1 MADQKFD
8 DYHYERPVM
17 ENFTEAF
24 EQLLTRFETA
34 DDVAQQSEA
43 LGGLNQLRQEY
54 STMYNICHVRH
65 TIDSRDDYF
74 EKENAFYVSTNP
86 VDDALINRFYTQ
98 LLQSPFRPEL
108 EKRWGSQLFVIA
120 ELTLRTFRPSI
131 LEQLREENQL
141 VSQYVKRKASAKI
154 DFRGEQYNLASILP
168 LELSQD
174 REVRAGA
181 LRAKWTFYANNAPEI
196 ENIYDQQVQLRHGIA
211 RALGFNNFVELGY
224 ARMLRSD
231 YDATMVAN
239 FRQQVLDYI
248 VPIATELYERQTKR
262 LGLDH
267 LYYYDEGFRFA
278 SGNPKPQGDPRWIID
293 NASRMYGELSPET
306 EQFFEFMRRKNLMD
320 LVNKDGKATGGYCTY
335 IDAYQAPYIFSNFN
349 GTSSDID
356 VLTHEAGHAFQV
368 YSSRDIGLPEYQW
381 PTYEAC
387 EIHSMSMEFFTW
399 PWMHLFFDADT
410 DKYRFAHLAGA
421 IKFLPYGVA
430 VDEFQH
436 RVYEQ
441 PTMGKA
447 ERNRVWREIER
458 RYLPHRDYADN
469 AFLEAGG
476 YWQQQSHIF
485 NMPFYYIDYT
495 LAQICAFQ
503 FWQRDRADHEG
514 AWRDYLRLCQAGG
527 SHSFVELVKLANLTS
542 PFENGCVESVVGD
555 IKAWLD
561 GVDDTR
567 F

>member
-65 TIDSRDDYF
+65 TIDTRDDFY
-74 EKENAFYVSTNP
+74 EKENAFFDSNNP
-86 VDDALINRFYTQ
+86 VYDALINRFYTQ

>member
-1 MADQKFD
+1 MKFD
-8 DYHYERPVM
+8 DYRYERPVM
-17 ENFTEAF
+17 ETFTEAF
-24 EQLLTRFETA
+24 EQLLKDFEQAT
-34 DDVAQQSEA
+34 DVESQSNA
-43 LGGLNQLRQEY
+43 LEGINNMRQEY

-65 TIDSRDDYF
+65 TINTKDEFY
-74 EKENAFYVSTNP
+74 EKENAFFDSNNP
-86 VDDALINRFYTQ
+86 VYDALVNRFYAQ
-98 LLQSPFRPEL
+98 LLQSPFREEL
-108 EKRWGSQLFVIA
+108 EKRWGSQVFVIA
-120 ELTLRTFRPSI
+120 ELTLQTFRPSI
-131 LEQLREENQL
+131 LEKLQEENQL

-154 DFRGEQYNLASILP
+154 EFQGEQYNLASILP

-174 REVRAGA
+174 REIRAGA
-181 LRAKWTFYANNAPEI
+181 HRAKWSFYAENASAI
-196 ENIYDQQVQLRHGIA
+196 EDIYDQQVQLRHGIA
-211 RALGFNNFVELGY
+211 QELGFQNFVELGY

-231 YDATMVAN
+231 YNADMVAN

-248 VPIATELYERQTKR
+248 VPIASELYSRQTKR

-278 SGNPKPQGDPRWIID
+278 SGNPKPKGDPRWIID
-293 NASRMYGELSPET
+293 NASQMYGELSPET
-306 EQFFEFMRRKNLMD
+306 EQFFEFMRQKNLMD

-335 IDAYQAPYIFSNFN
+335 IDEYKAPYIFSNFN

-368 YSSRDIGLPEYQW
+368 YSSRDIGLPEYNW

-399 PWMHLFFDADT
+399 PWMHLFFGEDT
-410 DKYRFAHLAGA
+410 DKYRFAHLAGT

-436 RVYEQ
+436 RVYEN
-441 PTMGKA
+441 PTMDKQ
-447 ERNRVWREIER
+447 ERNRVWREIEK
-458 RYLPHRDYADN
+458 RYLPHRDYSDN

-485 NMPFYYIDYT
+485 SMPFYYIDYT

-503 FWQRDRADHEG
+503 FWQRDRLNHES
-514 AWRDYLRLCQAGG
+514 AWKDYLKLCQAGG
-527 SHSFVELVKLANLTS
+527 SHSFVKLVELANLTS
-542 PFENGCVESVVGD
+542 PFEDGCVESVVGD
-555 IKAWLD
+555 IKNWLD
-561 GVDDTR
+561 SVDDTR